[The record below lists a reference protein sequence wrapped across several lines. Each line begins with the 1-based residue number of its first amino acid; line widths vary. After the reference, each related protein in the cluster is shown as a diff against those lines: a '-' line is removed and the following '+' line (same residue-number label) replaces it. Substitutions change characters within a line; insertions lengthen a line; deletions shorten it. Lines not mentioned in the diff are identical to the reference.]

1 MQEEKIKSRGSLS
14 WPPHKLNYGETDG
27 GARFKAASHD
37 SRDGY
42 LQPPNDEV
50 NIQHQLVRSALLK
63 TAHVAFLPAKT
74 VASAQVSQDT
84 VS

>member
-37 SRDGY
+37 SVAAAY
-42 LQPPNDEV
+42 S
-50 NIQHQLVRSALLK
+50 HQMTELISS
-63 TAHVAFLPAKT
+63 TSSF
-74 VASAQVSQDT
+74 D
-84 VS
+84 